1 MIQGALNSEFLKFL
15 IQIIFFNVICH
26 TLCHTP
32 KKGAEMLAVRLPE
45 NLEHELI
52 HYAKILHKT
61 KTDVVKEALVLYFSV
76 QERQDQ
82 KAPYELGET
91 FFGRYESNGDDLSAT
106 CKQKLKRKIGEK

>member
-1 MIQGALNSEFLKFL
+1 
-15 IQIIFFNVICH
+15 
-26 TLCHTP
+26 
-32 KKGAEMLAVRLPE
+32 MLAVRLPE

>member
-52 HYAKILHKT
+52 HYAKILHYQFL
-61 KTDVVKEALVLYFSV
+61 DFIYL
-76 QERQDQ
+76 RHIH
-82 KAPYELGET
+82 PY
-91 FFGRYESNGDDLSAT
+91 SSI
-106 CKQKLKRKIGEK
+106 C